1 MSTVHRVCVKSLVT
15 GKPQLF
21 SIVAESNT
29 DLLLIDKSTYLR
41 VFQQDESNLA
51 IILNF
56 LLHEVRALRHIDRR
70 CDTLAA
76 AASHP
81 FAVFILNM
89 EPPLC
94 MGSG

>member
-1 MSTVHRVCVKSLVT
+1 VKSLVT